1 MLTHQAGKMSRKAQ
15 SSESHAGHAEEHLG
29 HAEELKD
36 LVEQSNQEML
46 KAISKILN
54 SKLAS
59 SPTKDE
65 VSALKILL
73 INRD

>member
-1 MLTHQAGKMSRKAQ
+1 MLTHQTGKMSRKVQ

-29 HAEELKD
+29 H
-36 LVEQSNQEML
+36 
-46 KAISKILN
+46 SKILS